1 MMMNPMQMIHM
12 LQSSGNPMQAMMN
25 MANQNPM
32 LRSAI
37 QMMNGKT
44 PQQMEQTVRQIAQQR
59 GVDLDQFAHQ
69 MGVRLPK

>member
-1 MMMNPMQMIHM
+1 MMMTPMQMIQM

-32 LRSAI
+32 LRNAI

-59 GVDLDQFAHQ
+59 GVDLDQLARQ

>member
-44 PQQMEQTVRQIAQQR
+44 PRQMEQTVRQIAQQR
-59 GVDLDQFAHQ
+59 GVDLDQLAHQ

>member
-1 MMMNPMQMIHM
+1 MMMNPMQMIQM
-12 LQSSGNPMQAMMN
+12 LQSSGNPMQAIMN

-59 GVDLDQFAHQ
+59 GVDLDQLARQ

>member
-1 MMMNPMQMIHM
+1 MMMNPMQMIQM

-32 LRSAI
+32 LRNAI

-59 GVDLDQFAHQ
+59 GVDLDQLAHQ

>member
-12 LQSSGNPMQAMMN
+12 LQSSGNPMQAMMS

-59 GVDLDQFAHQ
+59 GVDLDQLAHR

>member
-1 MMMNPMQMIHM
+1 MMMNPMQMIQM

-32 LRSAI
+32 LRNVI
-37 QMMNGKT
+37 QIMNGKT

-59 GVDLDQFAHQ
+59 GVDLDQLAHH

>member
-1 MMMNPMQMIHM
+1 MQMIQM

-32 LRSAI
+32 LRNAI

-59 GVDLDQFAHQ
+59 GVDLDQLARQ

>member
-59 GVDLDQFAHQ
+59 GVDLDQLAHQ

>member
-1 MMMNPMQMIHM
+1 MMMNPMQMIQM

-32 LRSAI
+32 LRNAI

-59 GVDLDQFAHQ
+59 GVDLDQLARQ

>member
-59 GVDLDQFAHQ
+59 GVDLDQLAHH

>member
-1 MMMNPMQMIHM
+1 MNPMQMIQM

-32 LRSAI
+32 LRNAI

-59 GVDLDQFAHQ
+59 GVDLDQLARQ

>member
-1 MMMNPMQMIHM
+1 MMMNPMQMIQM

-59 GVDLDQFAHQ
+59 GVDLDQLARQ

>member
-1 MMMNPMQMIHM
+1 MMMNPMQMIRM

-59 GVDLDQFAHQ
+59 GVDLDQLAHQ